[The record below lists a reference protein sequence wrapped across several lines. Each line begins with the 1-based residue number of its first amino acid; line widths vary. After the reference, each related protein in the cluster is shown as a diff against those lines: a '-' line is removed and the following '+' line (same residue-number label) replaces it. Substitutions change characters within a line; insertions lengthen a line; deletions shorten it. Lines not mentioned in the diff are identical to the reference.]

1 MANDLT
7 GVSLWKL
14 DTAGSIA
21 TQSVRIAKLVLEPA
35 NPEDYALIKDQADG
49 KLIAKLKAGSDT
61 STLNWIFQ
69 PVDSYLASILTPFHL
84 VLFCGFTYGGKVD

>member
-61 STLNWIFQ
+61 STVELDF
-69 PVDSYLASILTPFHL
+69 PAGRLLPGFYLDTLSSGAILWVYL
-84 VLFCGFTYGGKVD
+84 WR